1 MNYLSH
7 RQFGCES
14 ASLEKPEG
22 AQISQMVLGEAFCQ
36 PGTSIWYYWTLRVRF
51 SSVWL
56 KWLKLNTSKRL
67 NERQEVAYIF
77 SVSNFSSIQGLRLY
91 ARHPSTTGKVL
102 GSLFFHYESRL
113 ITPNSCSLQTEKWFF
128 EMYAFVGLYSF
139 VHITN
144 YKVISIISIHLNR
157 QAKEDRTIYYSDKQN
172 QHFLIMKM
180 QVILFS
186 CTSV

>member
-14 ASLEKPEG
+14 ASLEKPEE

-102 GSLFFHYESRL
+102 GSLFFHSESRL

>member
-1 MNYLSH
+1 M
-7 RQFGCES
+7 
-14 ASLEKPEG
+14 
-22 AQISQMVLGEAFCQ
+22 
-36 PGTSIWYYWTLRVRF
+36 
-51 SSVWL
+51 
-56 KWLKLNTSKRL
+56 
-67 NERQEVAYIF
+67 AYIF
-77 SVSNFSSIQGLRLY
+77 SLSNFSSIQGLRLY
-91 ARHPSTTGKVL
+91 AKSPFTIGKVL

-113 ITPNSCSLQTEKWFF
+113 IAPIPAPLQTEMQFF

-144 YKVISIISIHLNR
+144 YKVINIIFIHLKR
-157 QAKEDRTIYYSDKQN
+157 QAKEDGTIYYSDKGN